1 MKLMLVKAYAEQH
14 GQPQKSDKTEEQAS
28 KKTKSAIVEKK
39 DLPKKDQEQ
48 GSQSPFGLVMFH
60 FM

>member
-1 MKLMLVKAYAEQH
+1 MLVKAYAEQH
-14 GQPQKSDKTEEQAS
+14 GQPQKSDETKEQTS
-28 KKTKSAIVEKK
+28 KKTKSATIEKK
-39 DLPKKDQEQ
+39 DQQKKDKEQ